1 MNTDIKK
8 LYEEIYKDKDKK
20 SSALFIKKVEQNLAL
35 IEKEYVNEDDIKK
48 STQILVDYAI
58 LLYERSSFKDAL
70 NFIGKSISRME
81 KVGTGKNLL
90 EDKNYEEMIFHR
102 ALAYHHLKKR
112 RKAKA
117 DFRILIHKFPDN
129 EVYRKWIKYYKGKIF
144 RRLEL
149 IFTILLAL
157 SITSSIILKP
167 EDGIIDAYAFYAMFI
182 SLIGG
187 IISLIL
193 RKVITK

>member
-1 MNTDIKK
+1 MNIDLEK

-81 KVGTGKNLL
+81 KVGTGKNLF

-117 DFRILIHKFPDN
+117 DFKTLIKQFPDN
-129 EVYRKWIKYYKGKIF
+129 EVYRKWIKFYKGKIF

-149 IFTILLAL
+149 IFTILLVL

-167 EDGIIDAYAFYAMFI
+167 EDGIIDAIALYTMFI

-187 IISLIL
+187 IVCLVIH
-193 RKVITK
+193 KVIIR